1 VNVVNVVNEMHNFV
15 AVPNSS
21 RGRERL
27 ARILEAAT
35 ELFLR
40 EGYGAT
46 SIDAILERSGG
57 SKATLYSYFPAKDD
71 LFRAVID
78 EVVSNATQPQL
89 DTSRDMRTVLTEFA
103 VQRLETVFSDKHRAL
118 LRLIIAERE
127 RFPDLAKMYY
137 ERWPRLA
144 RTLLYDY
151 FSELKRQNLLEIDTA
166 EEAAEFF
173 IGMVLHQWY
182 IEILL
187 LGAEVPTSDAI
198 RRRAERCV
206 DYFLFAFERK
216 RAQAEPT

>member
-1 VNVVNVVNEMHNFV
+1 MNAVNEINNMI

-40 EGYGAT
+40 DGYGST
-46 SIDAILERSGG
+46 SIDSILERSGG

-71 LFRAVID
+71 LFRAVVD
-78 EVVSNATQPQL
+78 EVVSKDALPQL
-89 DTSRDMRTVLTEFA
+89 DSTRDVRSVLTEFS
-103 VQRLETVFSDKHRAL
+103 VQRLEAVFSDRHRAL

-137 ERWPRLA
+137 ERWPRLS
-144 RTLLYDY
+144 RSLLVDY
-151 FSELKRQNLLEIDTA
+151 FRKLKQQDLLEIDTA
-166 EEAAEFF
+166 DEAAEFF

-187 LGAEVPTSDAI
+187 LGVDVPSSEAI

-206 DYFLFAFERK
+206 DYFLFAFER
-216 RAQAEPT
+216 RRSDDASSGG

>member
-1 VNVVNVVNEMHNFV
+1 MNEINGQI

-40 EGYGAT
+40 DGYGAT
-46 SIDAILERSGG
+46 SIDSILERSGG

-71 LFRAVID
+71 LFRAVVD
-78 EVVSNATQPQL
+78 EVVSNDAQPQL
-89 DTSRDMRTVLTEFA
+89 DVSRDIRTTLVEFA
-103 VQRLETVFSDKHRAL
+103 VQRLESVFSERHRAL
-118 LRLIIAERE
+118 MRLVIAERE
-127 RFPDLAKMYY
+127 RFPDLAQMYY
-137 ERWPRLA
+137 ERGPRLA
-144 RTLLYDY
+144 RRLLFDY
-151 FSELKRQNLLEIDTA
+151 FGTLKRQSLLEVDTA

-187 LGAEVPTSDAI
+187 LGAEVPTGEAI

-206 DYFLFAFERK
+206 DNFLFAFDRR
-216 RAQAEPT
+216 RAPAAGA

>member
-1 VNVVNVVNEMHNFV
+1 MNVVNEINNTI

-46 SIDAILERSGG
+46 SIDSILERSGG

-71 LFRAVID
+71 LFRAVVD
-78 EVVSNATQPQL
+78 EVVSKDAQPQL
-89 DTSRDMRTVLTEFA
+89 DSTRDIRGVLTEFA
-103 VQRLETVFSDKHRAL
+103 VQRLEAVFSDRHRAL

-137 ERWPRLA
+137 ERWPRLS
-144 RTLLYDY
+144 RSLLVDY
-151 FSELKRQNLLEIDTA
+151 FRELKQQDLLEIDTA

-187 LGAEVPTSDAI
+187 LGVDVPSSEAI

-206 DYFLFAFERK
+206 DYFLFAFER
-216 RAQAEPT
+216 RRSDDAPSGG

>member
-1 VNVVNVVNEMHNFV
+1 MNVVNDINNQI

-40 EGYGAT
+40 DGYGAT
-46 SIDAILERSGG
+46 SIDSILERSGG

-71 LFRAVID
+71 LFRAVVD
-78 EVVSNATQPQL
+78 EVVASDAQPRL
-89 DTSRDMRTVLTEFA
+89 DASHDIRTALTEFA
-103 VQRLETVFSDKHRAL
+103 VQRLESVFSERHLAL
-118 LRLIIAERE
+118 MRLIIAERE

-137 ERWPRLA
+137 ERGPRLS
-144 RTLLYDY
+144 RRLLFDY
-151 FSELKRQNLLEIDTA
+151 FGTLKRQNLLDVDTA

-173 IGMVLHQWY
+173 IAVVLHQWF

-187 LGAEVPTSDAI
+187 LGADVPTSEAI
-198 RRRAERCV
+198 RRRAESCV
-206 DYFLFAFERK
+206 AYFLFTFQR
-216 RAQAEPT
+216 RGAQGGES

>member
-1 VNVVNVVNEMHNFV
+1 MNVVNEMHNTI

-40 EGYGAT
+40 DGYGAT
-46 SIDAILERSGG
+46 SIDSILERSGG

-71 LFRAVID
+71 LFRAVVD
-78 EVVSNATQPQL
+78 EVVSNASQPQL
-89 DTSRDMRTVLTEFA
+89 DTSRDIRTVLTEFA
-103 VQRLETVFSDKHRAL
+103 VQRLETVFSERHRAL

-144 RTLLYDY
+144 RNLLHDY
-151 FSELKRQNLLEIDTA
+151 FGALKRQNLLEIDTA
-166 EEAAEFF
+166 DEAAEFF

-187 LGAEVPTSDAI
+187 LGAEVPSSDAI

-206 DYFLFAFERK
+206 AYFLFAFERK
-216 RAQAEPT
+216 RSAAPA

>member
-1 VNVVNVVNEMHNFV
+1 VNAVNDINQI

-40 EGYGAT
+40 DGYGAT
-46 SIDAILERSGG
+46 SIDSILERSGG

-71 LFRAVID
+71 LFRAVVD
-78 EVVSNATQPQL
+78 EVVSNDAQPQL
-89 DTSRDMRTVLTEFA
+89 DASRDIRTALTEFA
-103 VQRLETVFSDKHRAL
+103 AQRLESVFSERHRAL
-118 LRLIIAERE
+118 MRLVIAERE

-137 ERWPRLA
+137 ERGPRLS
-144 RTLLYDY
+144 RRLLFDY
-151 FSELKRQNLLEIDTA
+151 FSTLKRQNLLDIDTP

-173 IGMVLHQWY
+173 MGMVLHEWY

-187 LGAEVPTSDAI
+187 LGAAVPPSVEI
-198 RRRAERCV
+198 RKRAERCV
-206 DYFLFAFERK
+206 AYFLSTFRSI
-216 RAQAEPT
+216 RR